1 MGMWGMGNLYS
12 SLAKKI
18 KINPNQ
24 NSVSVYRIDSQ
35 IGEKISQ
42 LSGNY
47 PIAIEPFV
55 TDNLTFKKKLC
66 LWMLRTTVRLG
77 FLIKKNW
84 AERWKHLKKWAE
96 ACVIPKGYQ
105 IAWSREWWV
114 IAKYFVSQYLSV
126 VAFKSRFHCLLGR
139 TKMKPSPGRQSH
151 LILAKI

>member
-1 MGMWGMGNLYS
+1 MGNLYS

-55 TDNLTFKKKLC
+55 TDNLTFKKKIVS
-66 LWMLRTTVRLG
+66 MD
-77 FLIKKNW
+77 
-84 AERWKHLKKWAE
+84 AENNCKT
-96 ACVIPKGYQ
+96 
-105 IAWSREWWV
+105 WV
-114 IAKYFVSQYLSV
+114 FN
-126 VAFKSRFHCLLGR
+126 
-139 TKMKPSPGRQSH
+139 
-151 LILAKI
+151 